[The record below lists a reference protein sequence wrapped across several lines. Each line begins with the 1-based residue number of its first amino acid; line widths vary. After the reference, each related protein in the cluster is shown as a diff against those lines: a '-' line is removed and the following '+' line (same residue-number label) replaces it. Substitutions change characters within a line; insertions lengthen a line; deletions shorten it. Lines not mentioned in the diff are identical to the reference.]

1 MSDTTELPNVPSSPV
16 LAAAEPVVQV
26 SSVEAVVDAVEAVS
40 AAVSA
45 PSLSSLSSG
54 VQAIVAALAK
64 KPTSKAEALELYHT
78 LSTLLAQEIMSEL
91 PALEKRAA
99 LVALWAVDAVSKM
112 GCFGR

>member
-16 LAAAEPVVQV
+16 LTAAEPVVQV
-26 SSVEAVVDAVEAVS
+26 SSVEAVVDAVEAV
-40 AAVSA
+40 VSA
-45 PSLSSLSSG
+45 PSLSSG

>member
-16 LAAAEPVVQV
+16 LAAAAEPVVQV
-26 SSVEAVVDAVEAVS
+26 SSVEAVVDAVEAV
-40 AAVSA
+40 VSA

>member
-1 MSDTTELPNVPSSPV
+1 MSDTAELPNVPSSPV
-16 LAAAEPVVQV
+16 LSASEPVVEV
-26 SSVEAVVDAVEAVS
+26 SSVEAVVDAVEAV
-40 AAVSA
+40 VSA

-54 VQAIVAALAK
+54 VQAIVAALSK